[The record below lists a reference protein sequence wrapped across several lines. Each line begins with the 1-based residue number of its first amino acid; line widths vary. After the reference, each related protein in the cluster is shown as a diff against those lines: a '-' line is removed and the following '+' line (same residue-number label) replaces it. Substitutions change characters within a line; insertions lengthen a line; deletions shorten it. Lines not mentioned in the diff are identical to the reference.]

1 MATRNYRQA
10 KRSREAAQ
18 KARQKMKLERKLKRD
33 TAPVESAD
41 AAPASPEKGQEDVP

>member
-1 MATRNYRQA
+1 
-10 KRSREAAQ
+10 
-18 KARQKMKLERKLKRD
+18 MKLERKLKRD

>member
-18 KARQKMKLERKLKRD
+18 KARQKLKLERKLKRD
-33 TAPVESAD
+33 SAPAESVE
-41 AAPASPEKGQEDVP
+41 AAAASPEKGREDVP

>member
-1 MATRNYRQA
+1 MAMRNYRQA

-18 KARQKMKLERKLKRD
+18 KARQKLKLERKLKRD
-33 TAPVESAD
+33 TVPAEAAD